1 MAKYRKPAETESP
14 KRRDPVEQEDAFVA
28 KAVEITTWA
37 QRNQRLAIFAVGGLA
52 LAVAGFLYYGDYKD
66 NLNQQAASQ
75 LELIQRRID
84 SGDRAGAVP
93 DLQVY
98 LQRFGSTAMAGE
110 ARVTLAQIT
119 AELGDPTEAAII
131 LEPVA
136 GDVGEPMGA
145 QAAALL
151 AAIYEDEG
159 NMAAAEAL
167 YMRLADRAELSFQV
181 RDALAD
187 AARLRASR
195 GDVAGAIALYDRL
208 LGELDE
214 NDPTRGVVEM
224 RRAELSAS

>member
-1 MAKYRKPAETESP
+1 MAKYRKPGTSQP
-14 KRRDPVEQEDAFVA
+14 VKRPDPVEQEDAFVA
-28 KAVEITTWA
+28 KAVEITSWA
-37 QRNQRLAIFAVGGLA
+37 QRNQRLTVIGIGA
-52 LAVAGFLYYGDYKD
+52 LVLGVAAFLYYGNFRD
-66 NLNQQAASQ
+66 NLSQQAASQ

-98 LQRFGSTAMAGE
+98 LQRFGSTPMAGE

-119 AELGDPTEAAII
+119 AELGDPAEAASI
-131 LEPVA
+131 LQPVA
-136 GDVGEPMGA
+136 DDVGDPMGA

-159 NMAAAEAL
+159 NLEAAEGL
-167 YMRLADRAELSFQV
+167 YLRLADRAELSFQV

-187 AARLRASR
+187 AARLRAAR
-195 GDVAGAIALYDRL
+195 GDASGAIALYDRL
-208 LGELDE
+208 LDELDE
-214 NDPTRGVVEM
+214 NDPTRGLVEM